1 MSTAH
6 DDPNPASQGAVVHNQ
21 QRSSQTFDGK
31 IVSLT
36 GDKLVMKNHEGKECS
51 HTLAKDAKLTRD
63 GTRCNA
69 ADLKVGSRSRCTTKK
84 DDRNVVTG
92 IESLE
97 KHAEFAKHTT

>member
-6 DDPNPASQGAVVHNQ
+6 DDPNPASQGGVVHNQ

-69 ADLKVGSRSRCTTKK
+69 ADRRSAAEAAARPRRTTG
-84 DDRNVVTG
+84 T
-92 IESLE
+92 L
-97 KHAEFAKHTT
+97 